1 MIECVMD
8 LPPPDR
14 IDSYP
19 YRYRVAEVMSQPP
32 ITVAP
37 TLSLADAARRM
48 REAGVSALVTVD
60 EGGRP
65 QGILTER
72 DLLEAIAEQGAAAL
86 PSPIA
91 AFAYGPVYRVT
102 TDDYL
107 FTAIAR
113 MDRLRLRHLAVVDD
127 VSGVLVGIL
136 SARVLLQ
143 QRAQQALVL
152 GDEVAIVEKAE
163 DMAVLYRRLPD
174 LAAGLLRDGMA
185 AREVAAVLSAVL
197 RDVNAR
203 AAALA
208 EAAIAQPA
216 PAAWCFLVL
225 GSGGRGESLLVPDQD
240 NAIVHA
246 GVADDDPWFA
256 EVGRRAAD
264 FLDQAG
270 IPYCR
275 GGVMAM
281 NKECRHSLEG
291 WRRRIAGWVERPEP
305 VNLLNADI
313 FYDFRPVHGD
323 FGLAAQLREAALAAA
338 KARPFLAM
346 LGTELSEMG
355 TPLGLFGNFK
365 TEQGRVDLK
374 KGGLLPL
381 VSAARVMALRDGSAA
396 LDTGGR
402 LAAAVAA
409 GHLSHDDEVQLRDAH
424 ELLLRVVLEQQIADI
439 KAGVALSARVLVAR
453 LDGLTRRRLK
463 EALRLIAH
471 IDWTVR
477 DSLTST

>member
-1 MIECVMD
+1 MD
-8 LPPPDR
+8 RPPPER

-19 YRYRVAEVMSQPP
+19 YRYRVADVMSQPP
-32 ITVAP
+32 ITAAP
-37 TLSLADAARRM
+37 TLPLIDAARRM
-48 REAGVSALVTVD
+48 RDAGISALVTID
-60 EGGRP
+60 EEERP

-72 DLLEAIAEQGAAAL
+72 DLLVAVADRGAPAL
-86 PSPIA
+86 ASPISD
-91 AFAYGPVYRVT
+91 FAHAPVLRVT

-113 MDRLRLRHLAVVDD
+113 MARLRLRHLAVVDPTR
-127 VSGVLVGIL
+127 GVLVGIV

-152 GDEVAIVEKAE
+152 GDEITVIERAE

-197 RDVNAR
+197 RDINAR

-208 EAAIAQPA
+208 EAAISRPA

-225 GSGGRGESLLVPDQD
+225 GSGGRGESLLSPDQD

-246 GVADDDPWFA
+246 GAADDDPWFA
-256 EVGRRAAD
+256 EVGKRAAD
-264 FLDQAG
+264 FLDQVG

-291 WRRRIAGWVERPEP
+291 WRQRIAGWVDHPEP

-323 FGLAAQLREAALAAA
+323 FALAGRLRDVAVEAARS
-338 KARPFLAM
+338 RPFLAM
-346 LGTELSEMG
+346 LSAELSDMG
-355 TPLGLFGNFK
+355 TPLGPFGNFR

-381 VSAARVMALRDGSAA
+381 VSAARVMALHDGSTA
-396 LDTGGR
+396 LDTHRR
-402 LAAAVAA
+402 LEAAVAA
-409 GHLSHDDEVQLRDAH
+409 GHLNHEDEVQLKDAL
-424 ELLLRVVLEQQIADI
+424 ELLLRLVLEQQIADI
-439 KAGVALSARVLVAR
+439 KAGGAPSTRVLVAR

-463 EALRLIAH
+463 EALRRIAH
-471 IDWTVR
+471 VDWTVR
-477 DSLTST
+477 ESLTAG

>member
-1 MIECVMD
+1 MD
-8 LPPPDR
+8 RPPPER

-32 ITVAP
+32 VTAAP
-37 TLSLADAARRM
+37 TLTLKDAALRM
-48 REAGVSALVTVD
+48 REAEISALVTVD
-60 EGGRP
+60 AEGRP

-72 DLLEAIAEQGAAAL
+72 DLLMAVADQGSAAL
-86 PSPIA
+86 TSPIA
-91 AFAYGPVYRVT
+91 AFAHRPVHTVT

-113 MDRLRLRHLAVVDD
+113 MDRLRFRHLVVVDPT
-127 VSGVLVGIL
+127 SGVLVGIL
-136 SARVLLQ
+136 SARILLK
-143 QRAQQALVL
+143 QRAQKALVL
-152 GDEVAIVEKAE
+152 GDEIAVVERAE
-163 DMAVLYRRLPD
+163 DMAALYRRRPD
-174 LAAGLLRDGMA
+174 LAVGLLRDGMA
-185 AREVAAVLSAVL
+185 AREVAVVLSVVL

-208 EAAIAQPA
+208 EAAMGRPA

-246 GVADDDPWFA
+246 GAADDDPWFA
-256 EVGRRAAD
+256 EVGKRAAD
-264 FLDQAG
+264 FLDRSG
-270 IPYCR
+270 IPYCH

-281 NKECRHSLEG
+281 NKEFRHNLEG
-291 WRRRIAGWVERPEP
+291 WRRRIAGWVDRPEP
-305 VNLLNADI
+305 ANLLNADI

-323 FGLAAQLREAALAAA
+323 FALAGQLREVALAVA

-424 ELLLRVVLEQQIADI
+424 ELLLRVVLEQQIDDI
-439 KAGVALSARVLVAR
+439 RAGIAPSTRVLVAW

-463 EALRLIAH
+463 EALRRIAQL
-471 IDWTVR
+471 DWTVR
-477 DSLTST
+477 DSLTSA

>member
-1 MIECVMD
+1 MD
-8 LPPPDR
+8 RPPPER

-32 ITVAP
+32 ITAAP
-37 TLSLADAARRM
+37 TLTLADAARRM
-48 REAGVSALVTVD
+48 REAGISALVTIGD
-60 EGGRP
+60 DGRP

-72 DLLEAIAEQGAAAL
+72 DMLVAVAERGAAAL
-86 PSPIA
+86 SAPISDFMHA
-91 AFAYGPVYRVT
+91 PVLAVT

-113 MDRLRLRHLAVVDD
+113 MDRLRLRHLAAVDPAT
-127 VSGVLVGIL
+127 GVLVGIVT
-136 SARVLLQ
+136 ARVLLQ

-152 GDEVAIVEKAE
+152 GDEIAVIEHAE
-163 DMAVLYRRLPD
+163 DMAALYKRLPA
-174 LAAGLLRDGMA
+174 LAAGLLREGMA
-185 AREVAAVLSAVL
+185 AREITAVISTVL
-197 RDVNAR
+197 RDISGR

-208 EAAIAQPA
+208 AAAMMQQA

-246 GVADDDPWFA
+246 GATDDDPWFA
-256 EVGRRAAD
+256 EVGKRAAD
-264 FLDQAG
+264 FLDRAG

-281 NKECRHSLEG
+281 NTEFRHSLEG

-305 VNLLNADI
+305 ANLLNADI

-323 FGLAAQLREAALAAA
+323 FTLAAHLREIAVEAARS
-338 KARPFLAM
+338 RPFLAM
-346 LGTELSEMG
+346 LGAALSDMG
-355 TPLGLFGNFK
+355 SPLGLFGNFR

-374 KGGLLPL
+374 RGGLLPL
-381 VSAARVMALRDGSAA
+381 VSAARVMALHDGSTA
-396 LDTGGR
+396 LDTRGR
-402 LAAAVAA
+402 LQAAAGA
-409 GHLSHDDEVQLRDAH
+409 GHLSRDDEAHLQDTH

-439 KAGVALSARVLVAR
+439 EAGVAPSARVLVAR

-463 EALRLIAH
+463 EALRRIAQV
-471 IDWTVR
+471 DWTVR
-477 DSLTST
+477 DSLASA

>member
-1 MIECVMD
+1 MD
-8 LPPPDR
+8 RPPPER

-19 YRYRVAEVMSQPP
+19 YRYRVAEVMSRPP
-32 ITVAP
+32 ITAAP
-37 TLSLADAARRM
+37 TLALRDAALRM
-48 REAGVSALVTVD
+48 REAEISALVTID
-60 EGGRP
+60 GEGRP

-72 DLLEAIAEQGAAAL
+72 DLLVAVADRGSAAL
-86 PSPIA
+86 TSPISE
-91 AFAYGPVYRVT
+91 FAHRPVHGVT

-113 MDRLRLRHLAVVDD
+113 MARLHFRHLAVVDP
-127 VSGVLVGIL
+127 STGALVGIL
-136 SARVLLQ
+136 SARILLQ
-143 QRAQQALVL
+143 QRAQKALVL
-152 GDEVAIVEKAE
+152 GDEIAVVERAE
-163 DMAVLYRRLPD
+163 DMAALYRRLPD

-185 AREVAAVLSAVL
+185 ARQIAAVLSAVL
-197 RDVNAR
+197 RDINAR

-208 EAAIAQPA
+208 EAAMTRPA

-246 GVADDDPWFA
+246 GAAADDAWFA
-256 EVGRRAAD
+256 EVGKRAAD
-264 FLDQAG
+264 FLDQVG

-291 WRRRIAGWVERPEP
+291 WRQRIAGWVERPEP

-323 FGLAAQLREAALAAA
+323 FALAGQLREVALEAA
-338 KARPFLAM
+338 KSRQFLAM
-346 LGTELSEMG
+346 LGAELSDMG
-355 TPLGLFGNFK
+355 TPLGMFGFK

-396 LDTGGR
+396 LDTYGR
-402 LAAAVAA
+402 LEAAVAA
-409 GHLSHDDEVQLRDAH
+409 GRLGRDDEVQLKDAH

-439 KAGVALSARVLVAR
+439 RAGVAPSTRVLVAR

-463 EALRLIAH
+463 EALRRIADV
-471 IDWTVR
+471 DWTVR
-477 DSLTST
+477 DSLTGT